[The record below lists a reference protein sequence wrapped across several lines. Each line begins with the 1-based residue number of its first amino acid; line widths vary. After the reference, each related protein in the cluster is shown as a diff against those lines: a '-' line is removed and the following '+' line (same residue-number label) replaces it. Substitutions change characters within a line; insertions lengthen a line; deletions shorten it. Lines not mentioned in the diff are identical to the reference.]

1 MRNFKEV
8 SFAPFWVA
16 EKKGDSVEGVV
27 VRTDGTITTVNGD
40 MDFITLKTEE
50 GEKAVAVSAGLRN
63 LIEQIELGYYIKI
76 VYKGEE
82 TNKKSGRKFKAYSLF
97 VDSPNLFQDSPFIDT
112 ITTD

>member
-1 MRNFKEV
+1 MRNFVEV

-16 EKKGDSVEGVV
+16 EKKGDTVEGVV
-27 VRTDGTITTVNGD
+27 IKTDGTITTVNGD
-40 MDFITLKTEE
+40 MDFITLKTEK
-50 GEKAVAVSAGLRN
+50 GDQAVAISAGLRN
-63 LIEQIELGYYIKI
+63 LLEQVELGNYIKI

-112 ITTD
+112 KTTD

>member
-1 MRNFKEV
+1 MRNFVEV
-8 SFAPFWVA
+8 SFTPFWVA

-27 VRTDGTITTVNGD
+27 IKTDSTITTVNGD

-63 LIEQIELGYYIKI
+63 LIEQVELGYYIRI
-76 VYKGEE
+76 IYKGEE

-97 VDSPNLFQDSPFIDT
+97 VDSPNLVNNSDEELPF
-112 ITTD
+112 